1 MNTNFT
7 TNPDPILR
15 FRRHTL
21 KHFPRYFFLI
31 IVLGMNISM
40 WMSVWTRLHSG
51 FAFDLG
57 QEAIQFA
64 FLLMV
69 DLYLLP
75 TLVLEVNSL
84 GFANRTLIVGAL
96 LWRSK
101 IPYESLRGFWMPKY
115 LAFAVLRTPRCF
127 YLIRRKDLGD
137 FDRIMDLMVEKIVE
151 KKY

>member
-1 MNTNFT
+1 MNN
-7 TNPDPILR
+7 ILR
-15 FRRHTL
+15 FRRHPL

-31 IVLGMNISM
+31 IVIGMNISM
-40 WMSVWTRLHSG
+40 WMSVLSRMHTG
-51 FAFDLG
+51 FVFDLG

-64 FLLMV
+64 FLAMV

-75 TLVLEVNSL
+75 TLILEVNSL
-84 GFANRTLIVGAL
+84 GFGDCTLSIGAL
-96 LWRSK
+96 LWRSS

-115 LAFAVLRTPRCF
+115 FALAILRTPRCF

-137 FDRIMDLMVEKIVE
+137 FDRIMDLLVEKIVE